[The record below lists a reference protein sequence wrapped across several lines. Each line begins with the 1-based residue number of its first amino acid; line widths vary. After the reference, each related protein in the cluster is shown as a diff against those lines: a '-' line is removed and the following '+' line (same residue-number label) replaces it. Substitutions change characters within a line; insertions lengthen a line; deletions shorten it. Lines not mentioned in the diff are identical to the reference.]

1 MKTGIMGYGIKVP
14 KHRLKCEE
22 IVKVEVVSL
31 KMLLM
36 TQSIEEILEKRM
48 SKKFEICYIS
58 ETNLKQ

>member
-1 MKTGIMGYGIKVP
+1 
-14 KHRLKCEE
+14 
-22 IVKVEVVSL
+22 
-31 KMLLM
+31 M